1 MRAGT
6 AIHVQRAWVAVL
18 FFLLAPSLASATAPP
33 LAQASRRTGKPAPSG
48 SAAPLASGPDLFGG
62 YSYTHA
68 FDASLNGWEISG
80 SFPFRGRLR
89 FAADLS
95 GHYGSFAGANVG
107 QLSFLAGPRMAWRF
121 SKVSPFAQI
130 LVGAVRGSASLDI
143 PGATVSESHT
153 HLGTTLG
160 GGIDY
165 RLSRRWAAR
174 AQAELLFLRAD
185 GAWDT
190 DPRLALGAVYRF
202 ARK

>member
-18 FFLLAPSLASATAPP
+18 FLLAPTLAFATAPP
-33 LAQASRRTGKPAPSG
+33 LAPAKGRPGKTASSGPA
-48 SAAPLASGPDLFGG
+48 AASGPDVFGG

-68 FDASLNGWEISG
+68 GDAGLNGWELSG
-80 SFPFRGRLR
+80 SIPFRGRLR
-89 FAADLS
+89 LAADLS
-95 GHYGSFAGANVG
+95 GHYGSFAGANLG
-107 QLSFLAGPRMAWRF
+107 QLSVLVGPRMAWHFNR
-121 SKVSPFAQI
+121 VSPFAQI
-130 LVGAVRGSASLDI
+130 LVGAVRNSTKLDL
-143 PGATVSESHT
+143 PDVTLSESNI

-160 GGIDY
+160 GGVDY

-185 GAWDT
+185 GGWDT

>member
-1 MRAGT
+1 MRVGT
-6 AIHVQRAWVAVL
+6 AIQVQRAWVAVL
-18 FFLLAPSLASATAPP
+18 FLLAPSLASATAPP
-33 LAQASRRTGKPAPSG
+33 LAAAKRPGKPASSG
-48 SAAPLASGPDLFGG
+48 PAAPASGPDIFGG

-68 FDASLNGWEISG
+68 GDASLNGWELSG
-80 SFPFRGRLR
+80 SFSFRGRLR
-89 FAADLS
+89 LAADLS
-95 GHYGSFAGANVG
+95 GHYGSFAGANLG
-107 QLSFLAGPRMAWRF
+107 QLSLLAGPRMAWRF

-130 LVGAVRGSASLDI
+130 LVGAVRGSTSLDI

-202 ARK
+202 AGK

>member
-1 MRAGT
+1 MKMGA
-6 AIHVQRAWVAVL
+6 AIHVRRAWVAAVL
-18 FFLLAPSLASATAPP
+18 VLAPSLASATAAP
-33 LAQASRRTGKPAPSG
+33 LAPAKSRPGKTASSGPA
-48 SAAPLASGPDLFGG
+48 AASGPDVFGG

-68 FDASLNGWEISG
+68 GDAGLNGWELGG
-80 SFPFRGRLR
+80 SVPFRGRLR

-95 GHYGSFAGANVG
+95 GHYGSFAGANLG
-107 QLSFLAGPRMAWRF
+107 QLSFLVGPRMAWRF
-121 SKVSPFAQI
+121 RQVTPFAQI
-130 LVGAVRGSASLDI
+130 LVGAVRGSTSFDA
-143 PGATVSESHT
+143 AAVSESHT

-165 RLSRRWAAR
+165 RLSRHWAAR
-174 AQAELLFLRAD
+174 AQADLLFLRAD

>member
-1 MRAGT
+1 MRTGT
-6 AIHVQRAWVAVL
+6 AIHARRAWVAVV
-18 FFLLAPSLASATAPP
+18 FLLAPSLASATAPP
-33 LAQASRRTGKPAPSG
+33 LAPAKSRAGKPASSG
-48 SAAPLASGPDLFGG
+48 PAAASGPDVFGG

-68 FDASLNGWEISG
+68 GDASLNGWELSG
-80 SFPFRGRLR
+80 SVPFRGRLR

-95 GHYGSFAGANVG
+95 GHYGSFAGANLG
-107 QLSFLAGPRMAWRF
+107 QLTFLVGPRMAWHFDR
-121 SKVSPFAQI
+121 VSPFAQV
-130 LVGAVRGSASLDI
+130 LVGAVRGSTKFDLPDV
-143 PGATVSESHT
+143 TVSESNT